1 MSPRQNKE
9 KRDVHDSTTEFF
21 LKVVQKEKEAAS
33 KESTTKEN
41 ISATKTKTIDTVGRF
56 YNYINQTL
64 DKILSSKASIMIL
77 SFAMAGV
84 LFYSIAGKDI
94 LTSPTSGSTLEKT

>member
-41 ISATKTKTIDTVGRF
+41 ISATKTK
-56 YNYINQTL
+56 NY
-64 DKILSSKASIMIL
+64 
-77 SFAMAGV
+77 
-84 LFYSIAGKDI
+84 
-94 LTSPTSGSTLEKT
+94 